1 MRAITTLYCREMR
14 SYFVSPVAYIV
25 LTLFFVLA
33 GFFFYSTITSGRQAS
48 MHGVF
53 GILANLLLFT
63 TPFITMR
70 LIAEEKRSGTMELL
84 LTSPVRPLD
93 IILAKFLAAWSLIG
107 IVIAGTLL
115 YVVLILVHSPQGM
128 EVGPLFL
135 GYLGLILLSGA
146 FVALGLLASSLA
158 ESQMSAGIL
167 GFGFSFVLLLLEWVG
182 QSGKGIIHAILREIS
197 LFSHFG
203 DFYLGV
209 FDVQHV
215 IFYLFWGV
223 ICISFSVKL
232 IEARLLK

>member
-1 MRAITTLYCREMR
+1 MKAIATLYRREMR

-25 LTLFFVLA
+25 LTLFFILA
-33 GFFFYSTITSGRQAS
+33 GFFFYNTITGNRQAS

-107 IVIAGTLL
+107 IVIGGTLL
-115 YVVLILVHSPQGM
+115 YVVLILLHSPM
-128 EVGPLFL
+128 ELGPLVM

-158 ESQMSAGIL
+158 ESQMSAGIM
-167 GFGFSFVLLLLEWVG
+167 GFGFSFILILLEWVG
-182 QSGKGIIHAILREIS
+182 QGGKGILHAILRELS
-197 LFSHFG
+197 VFSHFG

-209 FDVQHV
+209 FDIKHV
-215 IFYLFWGV
+215 IFFLFWGV
-223 ICISFSVKL
+223 VCVSFAVKS